1 MYDQIIFIGNTGY
14 SMRILYVEDNPL
26 DADLTSRAL
35 HRDLSDLDL
44 QITDRIEFAWKLIT
58 ASDSPFDLIMID
70 LILPDGSGVD
80 LLARLRGN
88 QFITPVIMMAGSSDE
103 EIAIA
108 ALKSGANDYLLKNG
122 PYLDQIG
129 RVVEKAVSFQFS
141 AEAEKYRSIRLLYA
155 ERNPMDVDLTLRH
168 LNRFAPYIRME
179 SVQSADELLARVY
192 PSEGNPAYDVLM
204 LDFRLPEKNGL
215 EILAE
220 LRRDKEFALPVI
232 IVTGQGDQDTVIKA
246 HQLGAIDY
254 LIKTPGYL
262 YQLPIMI
269 ENAYHRSQLEKE
281 HRALQR
287 SENLFRLL
295 AENAGD
301 MIYRIGLVPQ
311 AAFEYI
317 SPAVI
322 HILGYS
328 AEEMYANPRLI
339 FHTVHPEDQQIF
351 NDMMQGQNG
360 DTIILRMYRKNGEL
374 VWVEERNIYIKNAS
388 GALVAIEG
396 IARDITG
403 QRRADAERMKLL
415 EETKRRLEE
424 LESVNQVLIASR
436 TANSLEEILTKL
448 LHQTLLFLSM
458 ETGMV
463 WIFSQD
469 LHTVEWSTALGWLSN
484 YENELCARG
493 ETYFTEVLNQGK
505 AVRLRSLPEKVSTLI
520 KASLQDKDLKPG
532 GIWFPIRASESL
544 IGAIFVLVPNID
556 DLRDDDFH
564 LLETLTNIT
573 GTAAHRIQLFEQTE
587 NQLKRLTALR
597 VVDAAISSSLDLKV
611 IFNVLI
617 EHVISQL
624 KIDAAAV
631 LLFNPSTKT
640 LDFAAGSGFK
650 IPNLTGTRVRIGDS
664 IAGMAVIE
672 QRVIAIQH
680 PGEHPLMEKNKLF
693 TDHGFSSFTAV
704 PLISKGNVKGV
715 LELYHCNPL
724 PADVEWLNFLKTLA
738 NQVAI
743 ALDNAELFDSLQRSN
758 IELSMAYDATIV
770 GWSRAL
776 ELRDRETKGH
786 STRVTDMTI
795 ELSRKMNI
803 SSEELIHIRRG
814 SLLHDIGKMGIPDAI
829 LNKPGPLTEEEW
841 EIMRMH
847 PVYAFN
853 LLSPIE
859 FLKPALDIPY
869 CHHERFDGTGYPR
882 GLKGRSI
889 PLAGRIFA
897 VIDVWDAL
905 GSDRPYR
912 LAWPEEKVLQYILD
926 QRNTQFDP
934 EVVAAFLE
942 LRLAEKP
949 EFSQQLIYSA

>member
-1 MYDQIIFIGNTGY
+1 
-14 SMRILYVEDNPL
+14 MRILYVEDNPL

-35 HRDLSDLDL
+35 TREIENLEL
-44 QITDRIEFAWKLIT
+44 QITDRIENGWKFINQ
-58 ASDSPFDLIMID
+58 SNSPFDVILID

-80 LLARLRGN
+80 LLARLRGH
-88 QFITPVIMMAGSSDE
+88 QITTPIVMMAGSSDE

-108 ALKSGANDYLLKNG
+108 ALKSGANHYIVKSGDYLN
-122 PYLDQIG
+122 QIG
-129 RVVEKAVSFQFS
+129 SVITNLISSSHEEKKES
-141 AEAEKYRSIRLLYA
+141 YRSIRLLYA
-155 ERNPMDVDLTLRH
+155 ERNPMDIDLTLRH
-168 LNRFAPYIRME
+168 LNRFAPYIRMDA
-179 SVQSADELLARVY
+179 VQSANDAMSRIY
-192 PSEGNPAYDVLM
+192 PLSAENPYDVVM
-204 LDFRLPEKNGL
+204 LDFRLPGKNGL
-215 EILAE
+215 ELLEE
-220 LRRDKEFALPVI
+220 LRKDKEFTLPVI
-232 IVTGQGDQDTVIKA
+232 IVTGQGDQDTVLKA

-262 YQLPIMI
+262 FQLPIII
-269 ENAYHRSQLEKE
+269 ENAYHQAQLQQE
-281 HRALQR
+281 HLALQR

-301 MIYRIGLVPQ
+301 MIYRIGIYPELK
-311 AAFEYI
+311 FEYI
-317 SPAVI
+317 SPAVFQ
-322 HILGYS
+322 ILGFS
-328 AEEMYANPRLI
+328 AEEIYSDPELI
-339 FHTVHPEDQQIF
+339 SRIVDAEDLHVFQSMLDGKE
-351 NDMMQGQNG
+351 N
-360 DTIILRMYRKNGEL
+360 DTIIIRMYHKDGTL
-374 VWVEERNIYIKNAS
+374 IWVEERNVYLRNAE
-388 GALVAIEG
+388 GTILAIEG

-403 QRRADAERMKLL
+403 QRKADAERRKLL
-415 EETKRRLEE
+415 EETRRRVEE

-436 TANSLEEILTKL
+436 SANSLEDILTKL
-448 LHQTLLFLSM
+448 LYETLTFLALDS
-458 ETGMV
+458 GIV
-463 WIFSQD
+463 WSFSAESQS
-469 LHTVEWSTALGWLSN
+469 VQWSTVHGWLSK
-484 YENELCARG
+484 YEHELCTNG
-493 ETYFTEVLNQGK
+493 DFYFDEVINEGK
-505 AVRLRSLPEKVSTLI
+505 AVRLRSLPEKILSLLI
-520 KASLQDKDLKPG
+520 NGHHEKEIQSG
-532 GIWFPIRASESL
+532 GIWFPIRANDTL
-544 IGAIFVLVPNID
+544 IGAIFVIVPDRIS
-556 DLRDDDFH
+556 LPEDDFH

-631 LLFNPSTKT
+631 LLFNPATKT
-640 LDFAAGSGFK
+640 LDFAAGAGFQV
-650 IPNLTGTRVRIGDS
+650 PNLTGTRIRISDS
-664 IAGMAVIE
+664 IAGLAVIE
-672 QRVIAIQH
+672 QRVIAIKN
-680 PGEHPLMEKNKLF
+680 PNDHPLLVKNKLF
-693 TDHGFSSFTAV
+693 MDQGFTSFIAV

-715 LELYHCNPL
+715 LELYHSQSL
-724 PADVEWLNFLKTLA
+724 PADVEWMNFLKTLS

-795 ELSRKMNI
+795 ALARKMNI

-814 SLLHDIGKMGIPDAI
+814 ALLHDIGKMGIPDGI
-829 LNKPGPLTEEEW
+829 LNKPGPLTDEEW

-859 FLKPALDIPY
+859 FLKQALDIPY
-869 CHHERFDGTGYPR
+869 SHHERFNGSGYPR
-882 GLKGRSI
+882 GLKGKSI
-889 PLAGRIFA
+889 PLAARIFA

-912 LAWPEEKVLQYILD
+912 LAWPEEKVMQYILD
-926 QRNTQFDP
+926 ERNIQFDP
-934 EVVAAFLE
+934 EVVAIFLE
-942 LRLAEKP
+942 LRMSEKP
-949 EFSQQLIYSA
+949 ELSNQLIY